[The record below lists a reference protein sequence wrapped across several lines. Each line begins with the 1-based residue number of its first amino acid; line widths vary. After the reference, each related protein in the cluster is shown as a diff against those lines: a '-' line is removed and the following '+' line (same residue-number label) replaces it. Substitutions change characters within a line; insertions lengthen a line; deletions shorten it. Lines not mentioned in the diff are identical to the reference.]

1 MKVVILAGGLGTR
14 LAEYTH
20 RIPKPMVEIG
30 GIPIL
35 VHIMEFYYSF
45 GHNDFYIALGY
56 KGEMIKDYF
65 KNYKRSDWHINLID
79 TGQNTLTGG
88 RLKRLEEFLT
98 QETFF
103 LTYGD
108 GLSNVNL
115 DSLLKFH
122 SNSNKLITMSAV
134 RPPARFG
141 ELEFSGNEVI
151 GFDEKPQMQRGWIN
165 GGFFAVEPGFI
176 KYIDGDNTMLER
188 EPLSMALNNSQM
200 AAYKHEGLWQCMD
213 TKREHEKLISIWE
226 SGNAFWKMK

>member
-1 MKVVILAGGLGTR
+1 
-14 LAEYTH
+14 
-20 RIPKPMVEIG
+20 
-30 GIPIL
+30 
-35 VHIMEFYYSF
+35 
-45 GHNDFYIALGY
+45 
-56 KGEMIKDYF
+56 MIKDYF

-141 ELEFSGNEVI
+141 ELEFSGDEVI

-226 SGNAFWKMK
+226 SGSAFWKMK